1 MGRIN
6 TTITNPSDTISTTIS
21 SVQGINDI
29 SFTSSGTVTAT
40 INPDTIIQ
48 TTISDSAT
56 SGGGTTN
63 TFRDT
68 ANVGSLLGVDFTDTS
83 GVVTATVDASGL
95 TVSGTAIRDW
105 NVLSNY
111 VEDEV
116 TVYTTSGA
124 NNVYRALNAI
134 TSNGMPLASHT
145 ALAEQGTITVD
156 NAASVDP
163 ITAGTPETV
172 TLNVSGTTGTDNFGP
187 LTQNLDITNGGT
199 IGINFTPASFPIS
212 AIDFVFSSL
221 NSGLNF
227 IADGVAASGRI
238 NRFTNIGNRF
248 PEFTSRAQM
257 ITELNSRF
265 TNSSANITFFLN
277 PQLDTTGI
285 TTSVGNFR
293 ANPDNA
299 TDIIFDIVFTGS
311 FTNHTSVALPPASGL
326 IYSLDDA
333 STVPVGTLF
342 TGGTAYGTAR
352 TSEIR
357 IVTGTTDET
366 LELTAGLTTPA
377 AIAADIVTQFNAN
390 SNLGAIFANA
400 MVNASNQVVF
410 QTIANG
416 DISITI
422 SEIPNSGTLSV
433 TETFMNGTADQFTA
447 PIIRISTPSDSAVVT
462 DIAVM
467 SGSDADAIAALINTA
482 IDNNGYATGVT
493 SNSIT
498 YSRDLQGVA
507 DDIVVTVQ
515 TQGNSNL
522 VDSQFTVNVTQ
533 QGRDLFVD
541 PRVPNLDTTNWELLI
556 PEGGAGSVT
565 YNFLDTGNAN
575 TTLGVDF
582 TVDGNN
588 NVTATVDASGISG
601 GTANTFMDTSNVGTT
616 LGVDFSVSAANV
628 VTATV
633 DASNIPGGNVTPPE
647 RFLFTVSPRSISEG
661 TGNQTVTVSGIGVVA
676 PFTYTGFTR
685 TEVHGPAGS
694 IPTTPQSGTGTSFT
708 FEIPRDQVGTYAVSF
723 VIESE
728 NAAGVAQPN
737 HTVSSSVRVNADW
750 FADALT
756 TAPTALTDLTSRGA
770 YSNGVSYTFP
780 VLSGAIGYIA
790 LPNSVTSPVFR
801 SGALFLTPTATTAI
815 GTTHTLY
822 TLDTDDY
829 DGTGTLTV
837 EVN

>member
-145 ALAEQGTITVD
+145 AAAEQGTITVD
-156 NAASVDP
+156 NAAMVG
-163 ITAGTPETV
+163 AGSLGSPEIV
-172 TLNVSGTTGTDNFGP
+172 TLTVSGNTGTDGIAPVNP
-187 LTQNLDITNGGT
+187 LGTAGFLDLGDTFIVAASFSSSNPIFSNPGAVTHITFPWVDTNGLALEYQDLLVPSF
-199 IGINFTPASFPIS
+199 NLSASSAQDIVTTVNTYLQS
-212 AIDFVFSSL
+212 NAIDFLVDDDRFGTTLRL
-221 NSGLNF
+221 NSTALNPDDSDEILF
-227 IADGVAASGRI
+227 NLEVINGFAIPMTAGDPYFTIDGTDRAADSGSGR
-238 NRFTNIGNRF
+238 FV
-248 PEFTSRAQM
+248 AD
-257 ITELNSRF
+257 
-265 TNSSANITFFLN
+265 LN
-277 PQLDTTGI
+277 PAQL
-285 TTSVGNFR
+285 
-293 ANPDNA
+293 
-299 TDIIFDIVFTGS
+299 
-311 FTNHTSVALPPASGL
+311 
-326 IYSLDDA
+326 
-333 STVPVGTLF
+333 
-342 TGGTAYGTAR
+342 
-352 TSEIR
+352 R
-357 IVTGTTDET
+357 IVTGSIDET
-366 LELTAGLTTPA
+366 LTLTGSLTTQA

-390 SNLGAIFANA
+390 ANLGTIFANA
-400 MVNASNQVVF
+400 MVNTSNQVVF

-416 DISITI
+416 DIAITI
-422 SEIPNSGTLSV
+422 SEIPNSGTLTV
-433 TETFMNGTADQFTA
+433 AETFMNGVAGTLIA
-447 PIIRISTPSDSAVVT
+447 PIIRISTPSDTAILT
-462 DIAVM
+462 DIAAM
-467 SGSDADAIAALINTA
+467 SNNDADAIAALIGTA
-482 IDNNGYATGVT
+482 LDNNGYSVSVT
-493 SNSIT
+493 NNSIT

-565 YNFLDTGNAN
+565 YNFLDTGNIN

-582 TVDGNN
+582 TVDNNN

-737 HTVSSSVRVNADW
+737 HTATSSVRVNADW
-750 FADALT
+750 YADALT

-770 YSNGVSYTFP
+770 YNDGVSYRFP
-780 VLSGAIGYIA
+780 ALVNGRAYIA
-790 LPNSVTSPVFR
+790 LPNSVASPRFR
-801 SGALFLTPTATTAI
+801 SGALFLTPMTTAAI
-815 GTTHTLY
+815 GTTHMLY
-822 TLDTDDY
+822 TLSADDY
-829 DGTGTLTV
+829 NGDGTLNV